1 MISIAM
7 CDDEKIFL
15 STLKEYYETYKT
27 KRNIELQLTQFSSGE
42 DLISN
47 YRLDFNIIFLDISM
61 TGMDGIA
68 TARKIREFDTKV
80 IIIFLT
86 SLIKYGLVG
95 YSLGAFNYII
105 KPISY
110 KKFEAEM
117 DKAVAA
123 CQDIERRYVTLKN
136 TEGLFKLYVNDI
148 KYIDTYNRR
157 TMVHTKSRDIICFY
171 NMRELESRLEMFGF
185 IRCHSGY
192 IVSVNYIESVEK
204 MTITLTT
211 GEQIP
216 ISQQKRKEV
225 MKSIA
230 AYFGEE
236 CV

>member
-80 IIIFLT
+80 IIIFVT

>member
-7 CDDEKIFL
+7 CDDEKTFL
-15 STLKEYYETYKT
+15 NTLKRYYETYK
-27 KRNIELQLTQFSSGE
+27 KERDMALQLTQFSCGE

-47 YRLDFNIIFLDISM
+47 YRLDFDIIFLDISM

-68 TARKIREFDTKV
+68 TAKKIREFDNKV
-80 IIIFLT
+80 VIIFLT

-95 YSLGAFNYII
+95 YSLGASNYII

-110 KKFEAEM
+110 KKFEAEL
-117 DKAVAA
+117 DKAISS
-123 CQDIERRYVTLKN
+123 CQDIARRYVTLKN
-136 TEGLFKLYVNDI
+136 TDGFFKLYVNDI

-157 TMVHTKSRDIICFY
+157 TMIHTKNKDIICFY
-171 NMRELESRLEMFGF
+171 NMKELESKLGMFGF

-192 IVSVNYIESVEK
+192 IVSANYIESVEK

-211 GEQIP
+211 GERIP

-225 MKSIA
+225 MKLIA
-230 AYFGEE
+230 TYFGEE

>member
-1 MISIAM
+1 MISIAV

-15 STLKEYYETYKT
+15 NTLKEYYETYKA
-27 KRNIELQLTQFSSGE
+27 KRNMDLQLTQFSSGE

-47 YRLDFNIIFLDISM
+47 YQLSFNIIFLDISM

-68 TARKIREFDTKV
+68 TAKKIREFDSKV

-86 SLIKYGLVG
+86 SLIKYGLRG

-117 DKAVAA
+117 DKAIAA
-123 CQDIERRYVTLKN
+123 CQDITRRYVTLKN
-136 TEGLFKLYVNDI
+136 TDGFFKLYVNDI

-157 TMVHTKSRDIICFY
+157 TMVHTKNKDIICFY
-171 NMRELESRLEMFGF
+171 NMKELESKLEMFGF
-185 IRCHSGY
+185 IRCHSSY

-204 MTITLTT
+204 MIITLTT

-216 ISQQKRKEV
+216 ISQQKRKDV

-230 AYFGEE
+230 TYFEE
-236 CV
+236 EYA

>member
-15 STLKEYYETYKT
+15 STLKEYYEAYKA

-80 IIIFLT
+80 IIIFVT

-105 KPISY
+105 KPVSY

-123 CQDIERRYVTLKN
+123 CQDIEQHYVTLKN

-171 NMRELESRLEMFGF
+171 NMKELESRLGMFGF

-230 AYFGEE
+230 TYFGEE

>member
-15 STLKEYYETYKT
+15 NTLKEYYETYKT
-27 KRNIELQLTQFSSGE
+27 KKHIDLQLTQFSCGE

-61 TGMDGIA
+61 TGMDGIS
-68 TARKIREFDTKV
+68 TAKKIREFDPKV

-123 CQDIERRYVTLKN
+123 CQDLERHYVTLKN
-136 TEGLFKLYVNDI
+136 TEGFFKLYVNDI

-157 TMVHTKSRDIICFY
+157 TMVHTKNKDIICFY
-171 NMRELESRLEMFGF
+171 NMRELENKLELFGF

-204 MTITLTT
+204 LTITLTT
-211 GEQIP
+211 GERIP

-230 AYFGEE
+230 TYFGEE